1 MRPPPPLC
9 IYNSL
14 NTATP
19 RVYISALEA
28 QAEPERDTMLEFT
41 DTARDMVQQ
50 FADSMDD
57 PKLRIAMHGSP
68 FAPEYEFALVEE
80 EPKDADRVVEMDGFR
95 VLVDAESARRIEGST
110 VDWVSGE
117 AGTGFEVR
125 NPNVR
130 KLGEAEPTG
139 ELADR
144 VKHVL
149 ETRVN
154 PGVAS
159 HGGHISLV
167 DVDGADVYLEL
178 GGGCQGCGMARV
190 TLKQGVERMLREA
203 IPDIGEI
210 HDVTDHAAGA
220 NPYYAS
226 P

>member
-1 MRPPPPLC
+1 
-9 IYNSL
+9 
-14 NTATP
+14 
-19 RVYISALEA
+19 
-28 QAEPERDTMLEFT
+28 MLQFT
-41 DTARDMVQQ
+41 DTAREMVKQ
-50 FADSMDD
+50 FADAMED

-80 EPKDADRVVEMDGFR
+80 EPKSDDRVVEMDGFR
-95 VLVDAESARRIEGST
+95 VLMDEESAGRIEGST

-130 KLGEAEPTG
+130 KLGEAEPEG

-154 PGVAS
+154 PGVAA
-159 HGGHISLV
+159 HGGHIALV
-167 DVDGADVYLEL
+167 DVDERDVYLEL

-190 TLKQGVERMLREA
+190 TLKQGVEKMLREA

-210 HDVTDHAAGA
+210 HDATDHAAGS
-220 NPYYAS
+220 NPYYANR
-226 P
+226 

>member
-1 MRPPPPLC
+1 
-9 IYNSL
+9 
-14 NTATP
+14 
-19 RVYISALEA
+19 
-28 QAEPERDTMLEFT
+28 MLEFT
-41 DTARDMVQQ
+41 DTARDMVRQ
-50 FADSMDD
+50 FAESMDD

-68 FAPEYEFALVEE
+68 FAPQYEFSLVDE
-80 EPKDADRVVEMDGFR
+80 EPGNGDRVVEMDGF
-95 VLVDAESARRIEGST
+95 LILIDEASAERMDGST
-110 VDWVSGE
+110 VEWVQGP

-130 KLGEAEPTG
+130 RLGEAEPTG

-144 VKHVL
+144 VKQVL

-154 PGVAS
+154 PAVAS
-159 HGGHISLV
+159 HGGQISLV
-167 DVDGADVYLEL
+167 DVDDADVYLEL

-190 TLKQGVERMLREA
+190 TLKQGVEKMLREA

-226 P
+226 R

>member
-1 MRPPPPLC
+1 
-9 IYNSL
+9 
-14 NTATP
+14 
-19 RVYISALEA
+19 
-28 QAEPERDTMLEFT
+28 MLQFT
-41 DTARDMVQQ
+41 DTARDMVKQ
-50 FADSMDD
+50 FADAMDD

-80 EPKDADRVVEMDGFR
+80 QPKSDDRVIDEDGFR
-95 VLVDAESARRIEGST
+95 ILVDEESARRIEGST

-117 AGTGFEVR
+117 AGTGFEVK

-154 PGVAS
+154 PGVAA

-167 DVDGADVYLEL
+167 DVDDSDVYLEL

-190 TLKQGVERMLREA
+190 TLKQGVEKMLREA

-210 HDVTDHAAGA
+210 HDVTDHAAGS
-220 NPYYAS
+220 NPYYANY
-226 P
+226 